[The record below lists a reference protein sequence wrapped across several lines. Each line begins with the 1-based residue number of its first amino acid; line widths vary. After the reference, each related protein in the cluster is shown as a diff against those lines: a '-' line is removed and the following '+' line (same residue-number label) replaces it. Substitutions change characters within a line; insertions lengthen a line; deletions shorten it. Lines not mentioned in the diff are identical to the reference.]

1 MNFSIVNKLQFLLVR
16 AGSTDL
22 DNQNRILG
30 SLDVPLSPSGELE
43 IELTA
48 KELGELKIKAI
59 YSSAGLAARQTG
71 KILSRNGKIKLRV
84 EEKLTN
90 LDCGLW
96 HGKSIDELRETQPT
110 LFRQWKDHPEFV
122 LPPQGE
128 SFSHVRG
135 RVSALLSKICR
146 KHKSGLIV
154 IVAPNPL
161 LGIIRCEI
169 ESKPLSESQQQSTKC
184 GGWELVELLEPVG

>member
-1 MNFSIVNKLQFLLVR
+1 MNFLCVTKLQFLLVR

-22 DNQNRILG
+22 DIQNRILG
-30 SLDVPLSPSGELE
+30 SLDVPLSQSGVQE
-43 IELTA
+43 IEATSN
-48 KELGELKIKAI
+48 ELRQHKINAI
-59 YSSAGLAARQTG
+59 YTSAGLAARQTG
-71 KILSRNGKIKLRV
+71 KILSRNGNIKLRV
-84 EEKLTN
+84 AEKLTN

-96 HGKSIDELRETQPT
+96 HGKSIDELKETQPT

-128 SFSHVRG
+128 PLSHVRE
-135 RVSALLSKICR
+135 RVAALLSKICR
-146 KHKSGLIV
+146 KHKSGMIV

-169 ESKPLSESQQQSTKC
+169 ESKPLSESHQQATKC
-184 GGWELVELLEPVG
+184 GGWELVDLLEPVA